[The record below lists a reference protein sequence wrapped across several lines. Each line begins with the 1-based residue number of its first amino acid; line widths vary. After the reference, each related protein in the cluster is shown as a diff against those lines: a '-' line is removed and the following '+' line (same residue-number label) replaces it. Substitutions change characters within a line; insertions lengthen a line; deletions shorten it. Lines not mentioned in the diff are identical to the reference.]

1 MSMENMPPCVKCKFW
16 SPDDEHKISGWCHH
30 HQILADSYESCESH
44 KPVIT
49 SKVMTSITDAA
60 VIENQKARLDLL
72 KRMDRRVRELET
84 ALQQLKEILAVPASN
99 RQMMQIAGPARRCL
113 NIIKSTETLNY
124 TEEVERLTK
133 ELQP

>member
-1 MSMENMPPCVKCKFW
+1 MGCGSA
-16 SPDDEHKISGWCHH
+16 
-30 HQILADSYESCESH
+30 ADLGRDIQN
-44 KPVIT
+44 KT
-49 SKVMTSITDAA
+49 TMTSITDAA

-124 TEEVERLTK
+124 AEEVERLWE
-133 ELQP
+133 ELNNN

>member
-1 MSMENMPPCVKCKFW
+1 MPPCVKCKFW

-72 KRMDRRVRELET
+72 KRMDQRVRELET

-124 TEEVERLTK
+124 AEEVERLTK

>member
-1 MSMENMPPCVKCKFW
+1 M
-16 SPDDEHKISGWCHH
+16 
-30 HQILADSYESCESH
+30 HQIVADSDHWCERH
-44 KPVIT
+44 EQVIT
-49 SKVMTSITDAA
+49 TKVMTSITDAA
-60 VIENQKARLDLL
+60 AIENQKARLDLL

-124 TEEVERLTK
+124 AEEVERLTK

>member
-1 MSMENMPPCVKCKFW
+1 MSMGNMPPCVKCKFW

-72 KRMDRRVRELET
+72 KRMDQRVRELET

-124 TEEVERLTK
+124 AEEVERLTK

>member
-1 MSMENMPPCVKCKFW
+1 MENMPPCVKCKFW